1 MTERPHNVMVE
12 NQPHGERFPLA
23 ETRRFGLQLEH
34 RQRNASP
41 DIRTDQII
49 FLIALKN
56 RNGTYLKGRSIQ
68 VGVVTIALALL
79 KARKLSSP

>member
-1 MTERPHNVMVE
+1 MTVKLHDIVVE
-12 NQPHGERFPLA
+12 NQPHGGRFSLA
-23 ETRRFGLQLEH
+23 EIPRFGLPPEH
-34 RQRNASP
+34 RQRNASV
-41 DIRTDQII
+41 DVRTDQII